1 MTRAWLSL
9 VITASLMVST
19 ASAAAG
25 MSLPPPTPQPPVTI
39 AAATRLAV
47 TVGEMSIHT
56 AAVTRAGAVTFTVN
70 NTGTVTHELVVLRTD
85 LAEDQLPANAA
96 EPGKVSED
104 GSLGESGDIAAGTSG
119 DFTLTLAPGHYVL
132 ICNEPGHY
140 TAGMH
145 TTLTVVSY
153 VGVTLQEMSI
163 NLDTTSVPAG
173 PVTFGVNNAGTVLH
187 ELVVVRTDT
196 AFDKLP
202 ASLDQAGKVSEEG
215 SAGESG
221 DVAAGRWSSFLLI
234 LAPGHYALICNEP
247 GHYAAGMRIA
257 FTVR

>member
-9 VITASLMVST
+9 VIIASLMLST
-19 ASAAAG
+19 ASVAVG
-25 MSLPPPTPQPPVTI
+25 MPIAPPTPQPPLTI
-39 AAATRLAV
+39 VAATRLPV

-56 AAVTRAGAVTFTVN
+56 AAVTRAGAVTFTVK
-70 NTGTVTHELVVLRTD
+70 NTGSVTHELVVIRTD
-85 LAEDQLPANAA
+85 LAEDQLPANAV

-104 GSLGESGDIAAGTSG
+104 GSLGESGDVAAGTSA

-145 TTLTVVSY
+145 TALTVVSY
-153 VGVTLQEMSI
+153 VGVTIQEMSI
-163 NLDTTSVPAG
+163 NLDTASVPAG

-202 ASLDQAGKVSEEG
+202 ASLDQAAKVSEEG

-221 DVAAGRWSSFLLI
+221 DIAAGRWSSFLLT
-234 LAPGHYALICNEP
+234 LAPGQYVLICNEP
-247 GHYAAGMRIA
+247 GHYAGGMRVA